1 MQRSLTPS
9 HAARGDLGTG
19 SQRAG
24 WVEEEPGMNV
34 RWDWGWGVAIWFVWL
49 ALAGAVEGRA
59 ATLEAQ
65 RLLENETFW
74 DNRDWEWYRS
84 NIPFFECPDAELV
97 TTYYYRWELVTKH
110 LTYGSPES
118 GYSYTEFIDRPF
130 WSGAYGAISCPAGH
144 QLYEVRWLRDR
155 RYSQDYARYWLRTP
169 GAEPRRYSTWL
180 ADSVWALSQVQGDA
194 KFVRDL
200 YPDLV
205 RNQEAW
211 DRDHFVPEKGL
222 YWQTGHDDGME
233 FNINSRQTRNIFRG
247 APGYRPT
254 INAYMWAELRA
265 LAEMAEFVGET
276 YSANEFRERADALKD
291 RVQSMLWDPRRQF
304 FFPMFRDDEV
314 CHEEH
319 FPGFTIRAGTLTYE
333 DGPFAGSPHG
343 RELIG
348 FVPWQFKL
356 PGPGYEAAWRFLMDP
371 EFFLAPFG
379 PTTVERHDPQF
390 LVTDRC
396 CWWSGQSWPYATTQ
410 TLKALAH
417 LLQDYAQDQISRAEY
432 LTLLG
437 TYARTHRKEGRPY
450 LAEAAHPDTGSWEG
464 YDAYNH
470 SEHYFHSGFNDLI
483 ITGLVGVK
491 PRADDMFDLDPL
503 ASPEWPWFAL
513 DALPYRGHRV
523 GIFWDRDGS
532 RYGLGR
538 GLHVIVNGEPMAWRE
553 TLGRLTF
560 TLPSALPVEAPAR
573 TPVNYAVNN
582 DGQYYPRLTASF
594 TARNTALSRANDGNY
609 WYHLHPPNRW
619 TTEGSPHAKDWIA
632 VDFGLERTVH
642 TVKLYLLDDGNGITP
657 PNEIDLE
664 FWTGQEWERV
674 PEQRRQ
680 PVQPTG
686 RRANHIVFPEMAMS
700 RLRAVLTHEDGTRSG
715 LSEFEVWGDALLP
728 VARAPMPAG
737 NLAVNLQGEGY
748 PKARAS
754 FTSRFDRVEEVNDGI
769 IQTQA
774 NPRNRWTAYESP
786 NARDWLE
793 IDFGQER
800 EISRMEL
807 VLYDDRGG
815 VRAPAGYRVEHW
827 TGSEWKEVGDAVQ
840 VPAIPAGNEINT
852 VSFNR
857 IRTSKVRVVFEHA
870 GSARSG
876 LTEILI
882 WNE

>member
-1 MQRSLTPS
+1 MNGIRSNWRL
-9 HAARGDLGTG
+9 AMGGVCAVVLAVAGVRG
-19 SQRAG
+19 AG
-24 WVEEEPGMNV
+24 L
-34 RWDWGWGVAIWFVWL
+34 D
-49 ALAGAVEGRA
+49 
-59 ATLEAQ
+59 AQ

-74 DNRDWEWYRS
+74 DNRDWDWYQA
-84 NIPFFECPDAELV
+84 NVPFFECPDPDLV

-180 ADSVWALSQVQGDA
+180 ADSVWGLYQVQGDA
-194 KFVRDL
+194 KLVRDL

-211 DRDHFVPEKGL
+211 DQRHFVAEKGL

-233 FNINSRQTRNIFRG
+233 FNINSRQTRNIFAG

-254 INAYMWAELRA
+254 INAYMWAELQA
-265 LAEMAEFVGET
+265 LARMAELVGET
-276 YSANEFRERADALKD
+276 SSAMEFRQRADALKEQ
-291 RVQSMLWDPRRQF
+291 VQTLLWDPQREF
-304 FFPMFRDDEV
+304 FFPMFRDDEM
-314 CHEEH
+314 CHEER
-319 FPGFTIRAGTLTYE
+319 FPGQRIRAGTLTYE

-348 FVPWQFKL
+348 YVPWQFQL
-356 PGPGYEAAWRFLMDP
+356 PDAGYEAAWRFLMDP

-379 PTTVERHDPQF
+379 PTTVERNDPQF

-417 LLQDYAQDQISRAEY
+417 LLQGYEQDQISRADY

-437 TYARTHRKEGRPY
+437 IYARTHRKDGRPY

-470 SEHYFHSGFNDLI
+470 SEHYFHSGFNDLV

-491 PRADDMFDLDPL
+491 PRADDTFDLDPL
-503 ASPEWPWFAL
+503 APPDWPWFAL
-513 DALPYRGHRV
+513 DSLPYHGHRV
-523 GIFWDRDGS
+523 GIFWDRDGT

-538 GLHVIVNGEPMAWRE
+538 GLHVIVNGKPLASRE
-553 TLGRLTF
+553 TLGPM
-560 TLPSALPVEAPAR
+560 TLKLPPARPVEVPALTR
-573 TPVNYAVNN
+573 VNYAVNN

-594 TARNTALSRANDGNY
+594 TAANTPLVKANDGNY

-619 TTEGSPHAKDWIA
+619 TTEGSPHAEDWIA
-632 VDFGLERTVH
+632 VDFGIDRRVDTA
-642 TVKLYLLDDGNGITP
+642 TLYLLDDGATISP
-657 PNEIDLE
+657 PQRIELE
-664 FWTGQEWERV
+664 YWTGQGWKAV
-674 PEQRRQ
+674 PGQQRQ
-680 PVQPTG
+680 PGQPTG
-686 RRANHIVFPEMAMS
+686 RRANHIVFPELTIS
-700 RLRAVLTHEDGTRSG
+700 RLRAVLTHEGGARSG
-715 LSEFEVWGDALLP
+715 LSEFEVWGDAMLP

-737 NLAVNLQGEGY
+737 NLAANLKGEGY

-786 NARDWLE
+786 NASDWLE
-793 IDFGQER
+793 IDLGQER
-800 EISRMEL
+800 EISRVEL

-815 VRAPAGYRVEHW
+815 VRAPTRYRVEHW
-827 TGSEWKEVGDAVQ
+827 TGSEWKEVGDSVL
-840 VPAIPAGNEINT
+840 VPGTPAGNEVNT
-852 VSFNR
+852 VTFNR
-857 IRTSKVRVVFEHA
+857 VRTSKVRVVFDHA
-870 GSARSG
+870 GNARSG
-876 LTEILI
+876 VTEILI
-882 WNE
+882 WKE